1 MFYIRIDKNSKHDT
15 LKQISLRGILNTLCR
30 PEHPSLGMS
39 LILIS
44 EQDTS
49 YVYMNQFFP
58 SMEVYPHTKYSTPQS
73 CSFFRY
79 CPYHFD
85 IHWAWLCIP
94 YKYIYIHILYIYIY
108 IYVYIHTQI
117 YIYIYIYIYMF
128 IYIYICIYIYVY
140 NIYVY
145 GSGHK

>member
-1 MFYIRIDKNSKHDT
+1 MIWSLKKFFLMFYIRIDKNKNSKYDT

-58 SMEVYPHTKYSTPQS
+58 SMEVYPHTKYSTS
-73 CSFFRY
+73 
-79 CPYHFD
+79 
-85 IHWAWLCIP
+85 
-94 YKYIYIHILYIYIY
+94 
-108 IYVYIHTQI
+108 
-117 YIYIYIYIYMF
+117 
-128 IYIYICIYIYVY
+128 
-140 NIYVY
+140 
-145 GSGHK
+145 

>member
-1 MFYIRIDKNSKHDT
+1 MYKNLFGLGSSERTIFPGCGDEQIFGLFGGLTLFPNKENLDDLVSKKIFLMFYIRIDKNSKYDT

-58 SMEVYPHTKYSTPQS
+58 SMEVYPHTKYSTS
-73 CSFFRY
+73 
-79 CPYHFD
+79 
-85 IHWAWLCIP
+85 
-94 YKYIYIHILYIYIY
+94 
-108 IYVYIHTQI
+108 
-117 YIYIYIYIYMF
+117 
-128 IYIYICIYIYVY
+128 
-140 NIYVY
+140 
-145 GSGHK
+145 

>member
-1 MFYIRIDKNSKHDT
+1 MGGLTFGWVYKNLLGWGSSERRIFPGCGDEQIFGLFGGLTLSPNRKNPDDLVSKKIFLMFYIRIDKNKNSKYDT

-58 SMEVYPHTKYSTPQS
+58 SMEVYPHTKYSTS
-73 CSFFRY
+73 
-79 CPYHFD
+79 
-85 IHWAWLCIP
+85 
-94 YKYIYIHILYIYIY
+94 
-108 IYVYIHTQI
+108 
-117 YIYIYIYIYMF
+117 
-128 IYIYICIYIYVY
+128 
-140 NIYVY
+140 
-145 GSGHK
+145 